1 MSLPQPQ
8 AWDRSIETRETP
20 TAYRAFMDYCR
31 MGTRRSLRALL
42 EQYTQQAP
50 NKHPTEKP
58 PTVHWWTLCDWSKRH
73 EWQRRV
79 GYWDANQE
87 RLRTE
92 QSNQVIADMNR
103 RHAHI
108 GMLGQQKGLAKLQ
121 SLLGTEITVNEATR
135 LLDIATKIERV
146 ARGEPVT
153 IETHQHGGPH
163 GGPIPIREIVVIRP
177 AKKRQFPKEQDDGD
191 PDEEPSGETPSV
203 ET

>member
-1 MSLPQPQ
+1 
-8 AWDRSIETRETP
+8 
-20 TAYRAFMDYCR
+20 
-31 MGTRRSLRALL
+31 LRALL
-42 EQYTQQAP
+42 EQFVQQGV
-50 NKHPTEKP
+50 NKESTEKP
-58 PTVHWWTLCDWSKRH
+58 PTIYWWTLCKWSKCH

-79 GYWDANQE
+79 PYWDANQE

-103 RHAHI
+103 RHAQI

-153 IETHQHGGPH
+153 IETHEHRGPD
-163 GGPIPIREIVVIRP
+163 GGPIPIKYVIVHLSSED
-177 AKKRQFPKEQDDGD
+177 KQDGQDGHDGHDGDDGRD
-191 PDEEPSGETPSV
+191 GGDGSQAPTAAAALDS
-203 ET
+203 